1 MKKLFLA
8 IPVICL
14 LSLNAK
20 ATNIAIIDAEKT
32 LKESLAMKDIQS
44 KIIKKQDEYQKE
56 INKKQLE
63 LEAEQKSIKNKES
76 ILSEEKL
83 QEETKKFEKK
93 VEIFKIFADKKQ
105 NSLNKASLDAIG
117 KINDQVKKVVK
128 DISEEK
134 QIDVVIG
141 SSQVVFSNKNVLD
154 ISSDVVARLNK
165 TITKVDIKFTE

>member
-63 LEAEQKSIKNKES
+63 LEAEQKK
-76 ILSEEKL
+76 
-83 QEETKKFEKK
+83 
-93 VEIFKIFADKKQ
+93 
-105 NSLNKASLDAIG
+105 
-117 KINDQVKKVVK
+117 
-128 DISEEK
+128 
-134 QIDVVIG
+134 
-141 SSQVVFSNKNVLD
+141 
-154 ISSDVVARLNK
+154 SD
-165 TITKVDIKFTE
+165 